1 MFLLIDYEPYRMLG
15 NEITHIPLGSNHG
28 VDVTEKKHLHYM
40 WIDFMVDDTSMTRL
54 DTSHIPTGVMRDF
67 TDEQKGLK

>member
-1 MFLLIDYEPYRMLG
+1 MIWQNSLQW
-15 NEITHIPLGSNHG
+15 
-28 VDVTEKKHLHYM
+28 EKKHLHYM